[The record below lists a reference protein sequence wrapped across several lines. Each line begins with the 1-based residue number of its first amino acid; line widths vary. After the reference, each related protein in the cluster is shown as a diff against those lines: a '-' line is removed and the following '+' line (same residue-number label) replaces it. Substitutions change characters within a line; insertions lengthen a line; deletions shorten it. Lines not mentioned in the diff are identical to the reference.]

1 MVKYR
6 LCRVGSRGSRIDSA
20 VARLSLGTV
29 FIGGT
34 LVFVTYWVSKPP
46 TTVLDCST
54 CTKCAHISRSV
65 RSRERA
71 VSREMTI

>member
-29 FIGGT
+29 
-34 LVFVTYWVSKPP
+34 LEEP
-46 TTVLDCST
+46 
-54 CTKCAHISRSV
+54 
-65 RSRERA
+65 
-71 VSREMTI
+71 